1 MNKWVVL
8 ILMALAFLAG
18 GLSFFTM
25 GQKRGVGTS
34 PTPVQTTPSLEE
46 TPTPVTSTATPISS
60 APATTGGSVPRRPQT
75 QSPFD
80 SNPKAPTSKAEGRV
94 KALIF
99 SESPSGNARTRFN
112 EDTESVYMT
121 MTPEA
126 VADDVEIVAKFRSAL
141 NEKDEFS
148 EPVQSS
154 GPPRRRTFRF
164 ARPKDGWTKGSYQ
177 VMVKVGWDAE
187 VLTLT
192 RFEIASPKSDP
203 PTYKDPEYLE
213 LVRDA
218 SSTETVSIFY
228 TNDQEILLRVATFE
242 LPTGVVVRSVWSAV
256 EVDKLTPGELV
267 AVSDLQ
273 APGPEQDSIF
283 KFTPPRTGFLPGSY
297 RVDIYFDQ
305 QLVGSQ
311 AFFVQ
316 PPPPTPETT
325 ETPTVEG

>member
-18 GLSFFTM
+18 GLSFFTLD
-25 GQKRGVGTS
+25 QKRDTTASPSPVQATPGLAGS
-34 PTPVQTTPSLEE
+34 PTPIATGVGHVEP
-46 TPTPVTSTATPISS
+46 TPTS
-60 APATTGGSVPRRPQT
+60 AQGSASRRPRT
-75 QSPFD
+75 GNPFD
-80 SNPKAPTSKAEGRV
+80 SNPEASKAEGRV

-99 SESPSGNARTRFN
+99 SESSGGNARTRFS

-126 VADDVEIVAKFRSAL
+126 VADDVEIVAKFRSSL

-164 ARPKDGWTKGSYQ
+164 ARPKDGWTKGPYQ
-177 VMVKVGWDAE
+177 VMVKTGADAE

-192 RFEIASPKSDP
+192 RFEITSSKLDTPQ
-203 PTYKDPEYLE
+203 YKDPEYLE

-218 SSTETVSIFY
+218 SSTDTVSIFY
-228 TNDQEILLRVATFE
+228 ANDQEILLRVATFE
-242 LPTGVVVRSVWSAV
+242 LKTGVVVRSVWSAV

-283 KFTPPRTGFLPGSY
+283 KFAPPRGGFLPGSY

-316 PPPPTPETT
+316 PPPPTPEAS
-325 ETPTVEG
+325 ETPALER